1 MAQQVEIDNF
11 GPLNTLDPDQLQA
24 DSLPN
29 TSQILTDNTAI
40 YVVGQY
46 IVVGPLGTELAEL
59 KIIQSIDD
67 ATHMTFTTPL
77 ALKHFRFDPLT
88 ALNGN
93 QIRIYRAAN
102 VDGHVPAD
110 SSFTVLGTVGIAT
123 NQMITLY
130 VDQTGDSNWWYKS
143 TYYNTVT
150 TYETSL
156 AESTVARGGGYNFYC
171 SIYEIRKSAGLL
183 GNQYI
188 TDAEIDAKR
197 KEAQDEINA
206 ALSGMYNVP
215 FQPPVDSMITGITR
229 LMAAGKL
236 LNDEYGPGTAP
247 MSGEG
252 AKKLNDAMVMLNL
265 IDSRQY
271 ILNDITGQS
280 LLSPNSQ
287 SSKSFPDK
295 NTALQNGQPS
305 GSDRNFR
312 MSDVQGDYARKY

>member
-11 GPLNTLDPDQLQA
+11 GPLNTLDPDVIQA
-24 DSLPN
+24 DVAAGA
-29 TSQILTDNTAI
+29 TQILTDNTAV
-40 YVVGQY
+40 YTVSQFVVIG
-46 IVVGPLGTELAEL
+46 GLGTELAEM

-67 ATHMTFTTPL
+67 ATHITFTTPL
-77 ALKHFRFDPLT
+77 KLKHDRGDALT
-88 ALNGN
+88 AINGD

-110 SSFTVLGTVGIAT
+110 GAFSLLGSAAIAT

-130 VDQTGDSNWWYKS
+130 VDAAGSNAWWYKS
-143 TYYNTVT
+143 TYLNTNT

-156 AESTVARGGGYNFYC
+156 ADSAVARGGGYGFYC
-171 SIYEIRKSAGLL
+171 SIYDIRKAAGLV

-206 ALSGMYNVP
+206 ALSGMYSVP

-229 LMAAGKL
+229 LLAAGKL
-236 LNDEYGPGTAP
+236 LNDEYGPGTGP
-247 MSGEG
+247 MSKEG
-252 AKKLNDAMVMLNL
+252 ASKLNDAMVMLNL

-271 ILNDITGQS
+271 ILSDITG
-280 LLSPNSQ
+280 LSIINPNSQ
-287 SSKSFPDK
+287 TSKAFP
-295 NTALQNGQPS
+295 NQTTALANGQPS

-312 MSDVQGDYARKY
+312 MRDVQGDYGRRY